1 MNFSRTSKKGRK
13 RRRQTLTPVALL
25 FSLVLGNGCRQP
37 SPRSQYIPVRMAIGS
52 QTEMVYL
59 ASTLAQQLG
68 YYEQEGLNVAI
79 TDTAGGSKA
88 LEALLGGSADVVT
101 GFYDHTIQMAA
112 EGKSIQA
119 FVTMVRYP
127 GAVAVLSP
135 EGAKKIH
142 RLEDLKGATA
152 GVTAPGS
159 SSHFFLNFL
168 LAKHGLSPNDVSVI
182 GLGGSA
188 SRVMAMERSKVDLGI
203 LFEPSVTQLL
213 RRSPSALILADT
225 RTREGVQEVYG
236 TATYP
241 SAVLYTPTS
250 WLKQNPESARHL
262 ARAIQRTLAWIQE
275 HSPEQIMDKMPASF
289 RGDNPAF
296 YLEALQHSLPMFSPD
311 GIMTPEGAEAVR
323 KVLAVSSEKVRTAK
337 IDLAATYTN
346 KFLLERQK

>member
-1 MNFSRTSKKGRK
+1 
-13 RRRQTLTPVALL
+13 
-25 FSLVLGNGCRQP
+25 
-37 SPRSQYIPVRMAIGS
+37 MAVGS
-52 QTEMVYL
+52 QTELVYL

-79 TDTAGGSKA
+79 ADTTGGSKA

-135 EGAKKIH
+135 EGARKIH

-168 LAKHGLSPNDVSVI
+168 LVKHGLSPSDLSVI
-182 GLGGSA
+182 GLGGGA
-188 SRVMAMERSKVDLGI
+188 SRVMALERSKVDLGI
-203 LFEPSVTQLL
+203 LFEPGVTQLL
-213 RRSPSALILADT
+213 RRSPSSVILADT

-241 SAVLYTPTS
+241 SAVLYAAGS
-250 WLKQNPESARHL
+250 WLKQNPEPARRL

-275 HSPEQIMDKMPASF
+275 HSPEQIMEKMPISF
-289 RGDNPAF
+289 RGDTPAF
-296 YLEALQHSLPMFSPD
+296 YLEALRHSLPMFSPD
-311 GIMTPEGAEAVR
+311 GMMTREGAEAVR

-346 KFLLERQK
+346 EFLLERQR